1 VQSGCHSSSANA
13 GRSVTV
19 ETEEV
24 HVPIIDRENIIVR
37 RRARRLE
44 EEVEELNQR
53 LDALVEAV
61 NRMARQHY
69 RYPLL
74 PENSLSSALH
84 DARRR

>member
-1 VQSGCHSSSANA
+1 
-13 GRSVTV
+13 
-19 ETEEV
+19 
-24 HVPIIDRENIIVR
+24 VPLMDRENVIVG

-44 EEVEELNQR
+44 GEVEELNAR
-53 LDALVEAV
+53 IDALLEAV
-61 NRMARQHY
+61 SRMARQHY